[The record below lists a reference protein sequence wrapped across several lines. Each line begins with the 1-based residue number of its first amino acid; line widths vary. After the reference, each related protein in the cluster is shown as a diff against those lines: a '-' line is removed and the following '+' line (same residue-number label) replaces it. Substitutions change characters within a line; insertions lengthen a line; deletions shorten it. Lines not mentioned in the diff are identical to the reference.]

1 MLKSVLLFFV
11 FALAYM
17 PFASAQRISLGPI
30 VGANFSDISDVP
42 NSKVKT
48 GLNAGL
54 FLNYSVNENLGL
66 GIKALYSELG
76 TASDNGTGETNLNYV
91 QIPLSGIYY
100 FGERGN
106 TIRPKVFVGPYVGF
120 LLSAQ
125 DQNGND
131 IKSPSGQDFY
141 MNTDIG
147 GQVGLGFNYTLANQS
162 WINFDAGYS
171 ASLVNITDHSDR
183 NYKNS
188 AFFASVG
195 YSFPISGE

>member
-11 FALAYM
+11 FALSYM
-17 PFASAQRISLGPI
+17 PFASAQKISLGPMI
-30 VGANFSDISDVP
+30 GANFANISDIPD
-42 NSKVKT
+42 SKVKT

-66 GIKALYSELG
+66 GIKAMYSQLG
-76 TASDNGTGETNLNYV
+76 AKDVSGTGETHLNYV

-106 TIRPKVFVGPYVGF
+106 TIRPKVFLGPYVGF
-120 LLSAQ
+120 LLNAR

-131 IKSPSGQDFY
+131 IKSPSGQDFF
-141 MNTDIG
+141 NKTDVG
-147 GQVGLGFNYTLANQS
+147 GQVGLGFNYSLANLS

-171 ASLVNITDHSDR
+171 TSLVNITDHSDR
-183 NYKNS
+183 DYKNS

-195 YSFPISGE
+195 YSFPISQ